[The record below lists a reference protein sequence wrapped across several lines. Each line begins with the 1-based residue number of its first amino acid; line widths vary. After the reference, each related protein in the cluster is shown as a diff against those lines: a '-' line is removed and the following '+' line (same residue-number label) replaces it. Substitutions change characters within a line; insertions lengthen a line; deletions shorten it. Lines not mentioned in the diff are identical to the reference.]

1 MDTSTAEDVDRDT
14 DRFKV
19 LENTFHL
26 RIKVSLDLTGIVGIL
41 PDNSLEFL
49 QSSEFLVL
57 VNPGSDIVS
66 NGGDIVFIHWFSDV
80 GIEFRFHVRS
90 LDKVDDDVLDL
101 LMMFI
106 SFKESLDIFPGIR
119 EKNILKYKI
128 NKTNEI

>member
-1 MDTSTAEDVDRDT
+1 M
-14 DRFKV
+14 
-19 LENTFHL
+19 
-26 RIKVSLDLTGIVGIL
+26 SLDLTGIVGIL

-66 NGGDIVFIHWFSDV
+66 NGGNIVLIYWFSDV

-90 LDKVDDDVLDL
+90 LNKIDDDVLDL